1 MPDFFLQLKKHR
13 FPDAYT
19 QYHNTIKVWFIS
31 ARLLQI
37 FIQRLAIL
45 VFALQQLQF
54 PVVI

>member
-54 PVVI
+54 PAVI